1 MLAPGFL
8 AQPARVVPTT
18 GLRLCCSLFVQWR
31 PPQPCPH
38 GTATVRMLSQPRKK
52 QPERCVDVFCSRCRT
67 QLYRYRKGGKGSLVK
82 CWEER
87 IAVDYTTAKCVCP
100 KCETKFAKEA
110 MVRGRPAFKII
121 GDRVYSR

>member
-1 MLAPGFL
+1 
-8 AQPARVVPTT
+8 
-18 GLRLCCSLFVQWR
+18 
-31 PPQPCPH
+31 
-38 GTATVRMLSQPRKK
+38 MLSQPRKK

-87 IAVDYTTAKCVCP
+87 IAVDYTSIKCVCP
-100 KCETKFAKEA
+100 KCETLFAKEA
-110 MVRGRPAFKII
+110 LVRGRPAFKII